1 MIQFNLS
8 LFIDNKIEEEALTAL
23 IKIILPE
30 IERWDGI
37 KATHLFTIDSH
48 QEKDSKGLSIQCL
61 IPNSKEKEIQDK
73 IVQLINGFFQA
84 EFPNQFVYFSSQLSL
99 KYSNQLD

>member
-8 LFIDNKIEEEALTAL
+8 LFIDNKIEQQAITALT
-23 IKIILPE
+23 KIILPE
-30 IERWDGI
+30 LKKWKDI
-37 KATHLFTIDSH
+37 KATHLFSIDSH
-48 QEKDSKGLSIQCL
+48 QEKDSIGLSIQCL